1 MLTSVLTIKL
11 FSVSDSEFDLSQK
24 EMAFASEGIT
34 NLAPLFNQEGAVSDG
49 DSLVSYDVVPGAAEI
64 VKSSVYFGGAKN
76 SRASHLDQRWLVAAA
91 SVPLYGNKTQ
101 RLVGPFTQKSTSPR
115 SETDRKE
122 AVDCHEWFFSE

>member
-1 MLTSVLTIKL
+1 MKL
-11 FSVSDSEFDLSQK
+11 FSVSDSELNLSQK

-64 VKSSVYFGGAKN
+64 VKSSESYFGGAKN
-76 SRASHLDQRWLVAAA
+76 SRASHLDQRPFVAAA
-91 SVPLYGNKTQ
+91 SVPLYGNKPQ
-101 RLVGPFTQKSTSPR
+101 RLVGPFTQTSTSPR

-122 AVDCHEWFFSE
+122 AVDCYEWLLSE